1 MEVKKT
7 PGRTGI
13 DKSVYTAQIQTWLNG
28 DYRMSDIT
36 ATMLQKA
43 VGGQYKKSVDCL
55 EEFKQGYETKELAD
69 LPQPPEAFT
78 NLLNS
83 AGLDAWRVLWEE
95 KNKSVA
101 DATAAFEIERKEL
114 ITRADEYLNVI
125 DQHEQEIEELKAQL
139 ETNEQITHSVTQEK
153 LALNDDLTKE
163 RIKLA
168 QTSERAEQFEQRLTE
183 SSHQLTSVTNKNA
196 QLEKDQEQSKQTINT
211 LTKQLAELTTKS
223 NTLSDQVTG
232 LTEKLTAEQSDTK
245 RLSSVLEQERSANVK
260 LTADIATKIAL
271 HDQLTTQLEQCQE
284 QSKILAIQSTKSLE
298 DANKRLD
305 KLQGELVK
313 IAGKAK

>member
-1 MEVKKT
+1 MEVKKS

-69 LPQPPEAFT
+69 LPPPPEAFT

-83 AGLDAWRVLWEE
+83 AALDTWRVLWEE
-95 KNKSVA
+95 KNKAVA

-125 DQHEQEIEELKAQL
+125 EQHEQEIEELKAQL
-139 ETNEQITHSVTQEK
+139 ETNEQITHSVIQEK

-168 QTSERAEQFEQRLTE
+168 QTSERAEQFEQRLAE
-183 SSHQLTSVTNKNA
+183 SNTQLTSVTDKNT
-196 QLEKDQEQSKQTINT
+196 QLEKDQEQSKQTIDN

-223 NTLSDQVTG
+223 NTLGDQVTG

-245 RLSSVLEQERSANVK
+245 RLSTVLDQERSANVK
-260 LTADIATKIAL
+260 LTTEIATKTAL
-271 HDQLTTQLEQCQE
+271 HDQLSTQLEKDQE
-284 QSKILAIQSTKSLE
+284 QSKQLGIQSTKLLD

-313 IAGKAK
+313 IAGKEK